1 MDNVVVFDGKESVV
15 RDDGRRGAA
24 TADEGCKGLDS
35 QLWGKAEGLAV
46 SQEGERFGRRRTCGR
61 KGRQATTNERGWV
74 GTKKGA
80 TGGVRM
86 AYHLS

>member
-46 SQEGERFGRRRTCGR
+46 SQEG
-61 KGRQATTNERGWV
+61 
-74 GTKKGA
+74 GA
-80 TGGVRM
+80 IRETPDVWSEGSTS
-86 AYHLS
+86 HHK